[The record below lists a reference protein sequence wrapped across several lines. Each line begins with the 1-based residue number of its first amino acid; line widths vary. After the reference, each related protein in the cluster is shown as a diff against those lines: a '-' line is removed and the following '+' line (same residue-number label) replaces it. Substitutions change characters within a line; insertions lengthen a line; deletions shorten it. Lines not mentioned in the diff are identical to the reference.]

1 MNLGPARLGWDEV
14 GALAAPRGSSALV
27 AAPQAERGIIYIA
40 SGAPYVRDAERSA
53 RSAKKQHPDLPIAL
67 FSDVPTS
74 EPAIDMWF
82 KVEDPHRRSK
92 LDYLAKSP
100 FARTLYLDADT
111 RVIDSITE
119 PFGLLDRY
127 DLAGCHVENR
137 HPVSSA
143 TARLT
148 DAKVDPAFTGFNGGV
163 LYYRLND
170 RMRVFLARWAEGYK
184 AENAKFDQ
192 PILRRLMWEMPEIG
206 VVAIPPEY
214 NVRTL
219 RGILFRS
226 KNESTAR
233 LLHLPWYK
241 SADSAPYRFW
251 RTIRTGRCYPGNL
264 VLMIRAFFM

>member
-1 MNLGPARLGWDEV
+1 M
-14 GALAAPRGSSALV
+14 V
-27 AAPQAERGIIYIA
+27 AAHRAERGIIYIA

-67 FSDVPTS
+67 FSDVPS
-74 EPAIDMWF
+74 SDPVFDMWF
-82 KVEDPHRRSK
+82 EVKDPHRRSK
-92 LDYLAKSP
+92 LDYLAQTP
-100 FARTLYLDADT
+100 FRDTLYLDADT
-111 RVIDSITE
+111 RVIGSIIE
-119 PFGLLDRY
+119 PFGLLERY

-148 DAKVDPAFTGFNGGV
+148 DPRVDPGFAGFNGGV
-163 LYYRLND
+163 LYYRQSE
-170 RMRVFLARWAEGYK
+170 RMHRFLARWSEGYK

-206 VVAIPPEY
+206 IIAIPSEF
-214 NVRTL
+214 NLRTL

-226 KNESTAR
+226 KNESEAR

-251 RTIRTGRCYPGNL
+251 RTLRTIRCYPGNL
-264 VLMIRAFFM
+264 VLMVRAFFM

>member
-1 MNLGPARLGWDEV
+1 M
-14 GALAAPRGSSALV
+14 V
-27 AAPQAERGIIYIA
+27 AAPKAERGIIYIA
-40 SGAPYVRDAERSA
+40 SGAPFVRDAERSA
-53 RSAKKQHPDLPIAL
+53 RSVKKQHPDLPIAL
-67 FSDVPTS
+67 FSDVRSTD
-74 EPAIDMWF
+74 PAIDMWF
-82 KVEDPHRRSK
+82 EVKDPHRRSK
-92 LDYLAKSP
+92 LDYLAQSP
-100 FARTLYLDADT
+100 FEKTLYLDADT
-111 RVIDSITE
+111 RVIASITE

-148 DAKVDPAFTGFNGGV
+148 TADVDPAFTGFNGGV

-192 PILRRLMWEMPEIG
+192 PILRRLMWQMPEIS
-206 VVAIPPEY
+206 VIAIPPEY

-219 RGILFRS
+219 RGLMFRS
-226 KNESTAR
+226 ANESQAR

-241 SADSAPYRFW
+241 SKDSVGWRLW
-251 RTIRTGRCYPGNL
+251 RTIRTFRFYPGNAVTL
-264 VLMIRAFFM
+264 IRAFFM

>member
-1 MNLGPARLGWDEV
+1 
-14 GALAAPRGSSALV
+14 LV
-27 AAPQAERGIIYIA
+27 AAPKAERGIIYIA
-40 SGAPYVRDAERSA
+40 SGAPFVRDAERSA
-53 RSAKKQHPDLPIAL
+53 RTAKKQHPDLPIAL
-67 FSDVPTS
+67 FSDVPS
-74 EPAIDMWF
+74 SDPAIDIW
-82 KVEDPHRRSK
+82 VEVKDPHRRSK
-92 LDYLAKSP
+92 LDYLAQSP
-100 FARTLYLDADT
+100 FEKTLYLDADT
-111 RVIDSITE
+111 RVIASITE

-148 DAKVDPAFTGFNGGV
+148 TSDVDPAFTGFNGGV

-192 PILRRLMWEMPEIG
+192 PILRRLMWQMPEIA
-206 VVAIPPEY
+206 VIAIPPEY

-219 RGILFRS
+219 RGLMFRS
-226 KNESTAR
+226 ANESQAR

-241 SADSAPYRFW
+241 SKDSVGWRLW
-251 RTIRTGRCYPGNL
+251 RTIRTFRFYPGNAVTL
-264 VLMIRAFFM
+264 IRAFFM